1 MGRWHSI
8 VERKTTGNIAR
19 GKVFAKMSRIIEIA
33 AKKGW
38 DPDLNPA
45 LAVAITKAKQNG
57 VTRDII
63 ERAIKKWS
71 WQLGWE
77 AYLEVFYEWYGPSG
91 SALYIKTLTDNGN
104 RTSTN
109 VRTTMQK
116 YGGTM
121 AEIGAVARQFEQK
134 WIIVIDGLVHKEM
147 VKGNEV
153 ETTLP
158 YGKDQLEMDAIEAW
172 AEDIASEGNAMVI
185 TTSKSDFASVLRT
198 LTDKSY
204 HVIQSDIEALPSNIV
219 TLSDEDRATLDTL
232 VAMIEDDDDVEKV
245 RTNIA

>member
-38 DPDLNPA
+38 DPDLNPSLA
-45 LAVAITKAKQNG
+45 LATTKARQNG

-71 WQLGWE
+71 WQLGGD
-77 AYLEVFYEWYGPSG
+77 AYIEIYYEWYGPNG

-104 RTSTN
+104 RTSSSL
-109 VRTTMQK
+109 RTTMQK

-121 AEIGAVARQFEQK
+121 AEIGSVARQFESK
-134 WIIVIDGLVHKEM
+134 WVIIIDGMIHKEI

-158 YGKDQLEMDAIEAW
+158 YDFEALEMDAIEAW
-172 AEDIASEGNAMVI
+172 AEDISSEDTVMVV
-185 TTSKSDFASVLRT
+185 TTAKTDFASVLRL
-198 LTDKSY
+198 LTDKGY
-204 HVIQSDIEALPSNIV
+204 HIMQSDIEALPSTTV
-219 TLSDEDRATLDTL
+219 SLSEGDQAQLDIL
-232 VAMIEDDDDVEKV
+232 LEMIEDDDDVEKV